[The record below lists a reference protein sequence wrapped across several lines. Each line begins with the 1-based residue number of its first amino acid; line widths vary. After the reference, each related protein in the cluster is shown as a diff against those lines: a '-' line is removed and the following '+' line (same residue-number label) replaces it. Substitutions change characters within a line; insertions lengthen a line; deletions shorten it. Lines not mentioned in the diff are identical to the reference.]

1 MKLNSFLNVCNIAN
15 NPNEYADS
23 VILVY
28 TDNCQVVGPFFSESD
43 QYAAYDKAVATGR
56 PFTFNAWAHKG

>member
-43 QYAAYDKAVATGR
+43 QYGAYDKAIATGR
-56 PFTFNAWAHKG
+56 PFTFNAWSHKG